1 MTIAE
6 ALKQERIHL
15 GLTQDEMIQG
25 IIHKS
30 HYSKIE
36 RGIEGISAES
46 LFKILF
52 AHHIDVDQFLEQ
64 IKDDFLSEE
73 DLIELKLENKLK
85 SAFNGSNK
93 EKIEECLQ
101 EVMKLSDSRIF
112 KYRVVVAV
120 AIVRNQLDRLG
131 DEFKSTIIAEFNAK
145 DNWVE
150 NIDMLRLFAN
160 CIPVFSTEQADN
172 YISFLLKHYNEKVLY
187 SEKYEDRIASICI
200 NYLYCWRN
208 YGLKGNQVKNCL
220 DYLLNLNNTN
230 HFLFYK
236 ACGSFYK
243 CLYEGNIAKAK
254 EVKAMLISLGYEDRV
269 TNWKE

>member
-1 MTIAE
+1 MTIGE

-15 GLTQDEMIQG
+15 GLTQDEMIKG

-93 EKIEECLQ
+93 EK
-101 EVMKLSDSRIF
+101 S
-112 KYRVVVAV
+112 
-120 AIVRNQLDRLG
+120 
-131 DEFKSTIIAEFNAK
+131 
-145 DNWVE
+145 
-150 NIDMLRLFAN
+150 
-160 CIPVFSTEQADN
+160 
-172 YISFLLKHYNEKVLY
+172 
-187 SEKYEDRIASICI
+187 
-200 NYLYCWRN
+200 
-208 YGLKGNQVKNCL
+208 KNVC
-220 DYLLNLNNTN
+220 
-230 HFLFYK
+230 K
-236 ACGSFYK
+236 K
-243 CLYEGNIAKAK
+243 
-254 EVKAMLISLGYEDRV
+254 
-269 TNWKE
+269 

>member
-1 MTIAE
+1 MTIGE

-85 SAFNGSNK
+85 S
-93 EKIEECLQ
+93 
-101 EVMKLSDSRIF
+101 V
-112 KYRVVVAV
+112 
-120 AIVRNQLDRLG
+120 
-131 DEFKSTIIAEFNAK
+131 
-145 DNWVE
+145 
-150 NIDMLRLFAN
+150 
-160 CIPVFSTEQADN
+160 
-172 YISFLLKHYNEKVLY
+172 
-187 SEKYEDRIASICI
+187 
-200 NYLYCWRN
+200 
-208 YGLKGNQVKNCL
+208 
-220 DYLLNLNNTN
+220 N
-230 HFLFYK
+230 HK
-236 ACGSFYK
+236 
-243 CLYEGNIAKAK
+243 
-254 EVKAMLISLGYEDRV
+254 
-269 TNWKE
+269 